1 MINIVEGFSGIGA
14 QTVAL
19 KKANIDHQVLNTIE
33 WEIGALYAYD
43 ILHNGPQDI
52 KMYRHHTK
60 DSLVEKV
67 SELNISNDGKE
78 VMTYRAVSGMS
89 MKQLKSILYAV
100 ERSNNLIDIQTVT
113 AELLPDDIDLF
124 TYSFPCQD
132 LSVSSHWWSNEKG
145 INKDSGGQSSLLWEV
160 ERIFYE
166 YKKSNKPFPKF
177 LLMENVS
184 AILSTRHIENFT
196 VWTDFL
202 KDIGYYNQVYNLNAS
217 HFSVPQNRAR
227 TYMISIFTG
236 GNEELEKLLD
246 NYFIKNNLEHI
257 NKIHESQQKLSKY
270 LRLDYSIKKYKEEA
284 ILATPQNTPSRR
296 KIFNDNIKLAYDD
309 KVVPGEI
316 ARTIT
321 TKQDRNPNSGIIVY
335 DNKKLIPGRDYRN
348 ITPREAFLLMGYS
361 EDDFD
366 LLLENNFEIQKNR
379 KMLSDSK
386 LLKLAGNSIVVDVLS
401 EIFLQ
406 IEDIKDQLFS
416 KTLITRSI

>member
-14 QTVAL
+14 QTAAL

-67 SELNISNDGKE
+67 SKLNISNDGKE
-78 VMTYRAVSGMS
+78 VMTYRAVNGMS

-113 AELLPDDIDLF
+113 AESLPDDIDLF

-132 LSVSSHWWSNEKG
+132 LSVSSHWWNNEKG

-166 YKKSNKPFPKF
+166 YKEGNKPFPKV

-184 AILSTRHIENFT
+184 AILSARHIENFT
-196 VWTDFL
+196 IWTDFL
-202 KDIGYYNQVYNLNAS
+202 NEIGYYNQVYNLNAS
-217 HFSVPQNRAR
+217 HFSVPQNRDR

-236 GNEELEKLLD
+236 GNEELENSLD
-246 NYFIKNNLEHI
+246 AYFMENNLEHI
-257 NKIHESQQKLSKY
+257 NNIHESQQRLGKY
-270 LRLDYSIKKYKEEA
+270 LRLDYSIDKYKQEA
-284 ILATPQNTPSRR
+284 ILSTPQNTPSRR
-296 KIFNDNIKLAYDD
+296 KMYNDNIKLAYDD

-335 DNKKLIPGRDYRN
+335 ENQKLIPGRDYRN

-379 KMLSDSK
+379 MMLADSK

-406 IEDIKDQLFS
+406 IEDIKDKIFS
-416 KTLITRSI
+416 KTMITNNI